1 MGRTQSSTPLSAPPA
16 QGANGKPSLGRL
28 LNHDGQARPA
38 ERLNDQRVVYRL
50 CQPGPLRRCAQKLRT
65 HRRDNPNRTVIAEGV
80 FGDPRN
86 TSWQT
91 FDTGGGGGN
100 IESRAA
106 GGRRRWPLPIRRSRP
121 SPLRSPRSGDSRS
134 AAVEETFM
142 IAPLV
147 IAAPNTW
154 NGSVPTRFRLTTS
167 RNASS
172 GMSNT
177 GSPSPNVAPARFPPT
192 ALTRMPTRPT
202 SSRRCN
208 SSAGLCTGRQA
219 LAHRAPSRTQDK
231 RELNVGDRRR
241 PSGDDAEAIAPSQG
255 AGNKGMTCSS
265 LRSGFTR
272 PCS

>member
-1 MGRTQSSTPLSAPPA
+1 VWRRTTSTYPSGRSAASSVGVPLDAHSRHESHQRNGSHPIVYSAICSTSP
-16 QGANGKPSLGRL
+16 GANGKPPLGRL

-38 ERLNDQRVVYRL
+38 ERLNDQRVVYHL
-50 CQPGPLRRCAQKLRT
+50 CRPGPLRRCAQKLRT
-65 HRRDNPNRTVIAEGV
+65 HRRDNPNRIVIAEGV

-106 GGRRRWPLPIRRSRP
+106 GGRRRWPLPIHRSRP

-154 NGSVPTRFRLTTS
+154 NGSVPTRWLALGLSPNEAPSGSTRSSTSPASVRLTI
-167 RNASS
+167 RC
-172 GMSNT
+172 G
-177 GSPSPNVAPARFPPT
+177 PIRPARGT
-192 ALTRMPTRPT
+192 T
-202 SSRRCN
+202 SAYDLLRGQAGCPHDRL
-208 SSAGLCTGRQA
+208 SAR
-219 LAHRAPSRTQDK
+219 HR
-231 RELNVGDRRR
+231 
-241 PSGDDAEAIAPSQG
+241 
-255 AGNKGMTCSS
+255 
-265 LRSGFTR
+265 
-272 PCS
+272 